1 MTEREK
7 KDPAITVFG
16 EDMSEKD
23 KRHSHEGGI
32 MWGAFLIFAGVL
44 LFLNTLEFLPWE
56 VWNEIWK
63 FWPILLILAGLKIM
77 LGENIISNF
86 FTMLMSFIFFGSLL
100 LYILFKYT
108 PQFVGWV
115 PEILQNYAN
124 LWEVV
129 AK

>member
-1 MTEREK
+1 MTEQEK

-16 EDMSEKD
+16 EDISEKD
-23 KRHSHEGGI
+23 KEYSREGGI
-32 MWGAFLIFAGVL
+32 LWGAFLIFAGIL
-44 LFLNTLEFLPWE
+44 LFLNTLELLPWE

-63 FWPILLILAGLKIM
+63 FWPILLILAGLKIV
-77 LGENIISNF
+77 LGKNIISNF

-100 LYILFKYT
+100 LYILFKHT
-108 PQFVGWV
+108 PQFVDWV